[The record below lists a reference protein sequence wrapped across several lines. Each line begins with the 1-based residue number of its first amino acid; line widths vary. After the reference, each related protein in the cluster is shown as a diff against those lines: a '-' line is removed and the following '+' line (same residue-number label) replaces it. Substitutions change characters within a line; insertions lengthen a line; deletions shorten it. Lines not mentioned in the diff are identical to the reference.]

1 LPSLEIV
8 ETFIRRGEGKRV
20 KAGFVAFS
28 NHDERLREW
37 NMLFEKV
44 GEEFR

>member
-1 LPSLEIV
+1 LPSLETV
-8 ETFIRRGEGKRV
+8 ETLIRRGEEKRV

-28 NHDERLREW
+28 NHNEKLREW